1 MAELSPS
8 SVKNGHKLAAELVER
23 MQTAVT
29 GTAIIL
35 LIERFGT
42 LVRYLA
48 KFIICLE
55 TNR

>member
-42 LVRYLA
+42 LVCYLA